1 MTQIL
6 RTSSAQDSEK
16 TPTQA
21 AEEKRILDE
30 LLEVVEERDKLVA
43 MLEEERVRE
52 REEDRDLEAIMNAKG
67 YSLAPTDYAQKIKL
81 SSQNFPL
88 SC

>member
-1 MTQIL
+1 MNLWQISL
-6 RTSSAQDSEK
+6 SDSF
-16 TPTQA
+16 
-21 AEEKRILDE
+21 
-30 LLEVVEERDKLVA
+30 
-43 MLEEERVRE
+43 RE